1 MLGRV
6 VEAATGAQ
14 TTLVYGPAKATIV
27 NLLQALSRTGFDYL
41 IWHRL

>member
-1 MLGRV
+1 MGRV
-6 VEAATGAQ
+6 VGAATGAQ

-27 NLLQALSRTGFDYL
+27 NLLQVLSRTDFDYL